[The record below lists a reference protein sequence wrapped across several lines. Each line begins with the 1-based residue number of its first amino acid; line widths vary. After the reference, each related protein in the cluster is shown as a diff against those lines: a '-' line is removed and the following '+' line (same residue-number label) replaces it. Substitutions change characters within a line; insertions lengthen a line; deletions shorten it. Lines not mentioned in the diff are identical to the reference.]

1 MTGAP
6 ARTEALPLLHWE
18 DLAEIERIRS
28 ERDAICA
35 RMARLPLHSH
45 RRVVLQARLAE
56 LTARQ
61 LKLELK
67 VRGAS

>member
-1 MTGAP
+1 MAGTS
-6 ARTEALPLLHWE
+6 ARAEALPLLHWE
-18 DLAEIERIRS
+18 DLADIERLRS

-45 RRVVLQARLAE
+45 RRVVLQARLSE

-61 LKLELK
+61 LQLELK
-67 VRGAS
+67 VGGAS